1 MLRHVL
7 KAAAIILIVVLL
19 YSLLFGKLNL
29 FLSLLFD
36 KPAARFEDFAEH
48 QDSFMDLGVFL
59 RSYYTENGYS
69 GRIDFRFFDGALEFG
84 GKVIFVEDLAPQISA
99 AQNKKL
105 AQGKIEEDMI
115 VFLADDEAKPYGLLY
130 SKRPIRSLITMNKR
144 YRSGVDSIKL
154 DRYWY
159 EIGVVLG
166 AR

>member
-7 KAAAIILIVVLL
+7 KVVAIVLIVVLL
-19 YSLLFGKLNL
+19 YSLLFGNLNL

-36 KPAARFEDFAEH
+36 KPAARFEDFAEY
-48 QDSFMDLGVFL
+48 QKAFMDLGVFL
-59 RSYYTENGYS
+59 RSYYAENGCS
-69 GRIDFRFFDGALEFG
+69 GKIDFRFSDGALEFG
-84 GKVIFVEDLAPQISA
+84 GKVIFVESLAPQISA

-130 SKRPIRSLITMNKR
+130 SKRPIRSLITINKR
-144 YRSGVDSIKL
+144 YGSGLDSIKL
-154 DRYWY
+154 DRHWY
-159 EIGVVLG
+159 EIGVALG